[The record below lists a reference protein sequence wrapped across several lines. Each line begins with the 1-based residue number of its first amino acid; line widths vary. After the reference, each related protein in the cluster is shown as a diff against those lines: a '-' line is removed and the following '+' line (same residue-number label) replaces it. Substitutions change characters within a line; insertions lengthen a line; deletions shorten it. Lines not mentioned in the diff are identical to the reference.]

1 MSMYSDMRLCMYL
14 CIYIYTVCICTHVFV
29 RLYYA
34 RPWRHGALRCS
45 LTLDYIVT
53 RSSKHLVLSGADID
67 GSLILS
73 FYGMQCVLIVLLKT
87 RANSWYVG
95 AMRPFIRQN
104 DLTKDLMPDPLVK
117 GVATGSQFLWYRLE
131 QMPQLLQ
138 LLLQMEPQVQVL
150 WQTWPAAWEAWAAW
164 SQWTMAVKIRL
175 VEEWTRGFWISCK
188 MLLALPTVARHFGT
202 MDLTAVQRCSCS
214 C

>member
-1 MSMYSDMRLCMYL
+1 ME
-14 CIYIYTVCICTHVFV
+14 
-29 RLYYA
+29 
-34 RPWRHGALRCS
+34 CS
-45 LTLDYIVT
+45 
-53 RSSKHLVLSGADID
+53 
-67 GSLILS
+67 
-73 FYGMQCVLIVLLKT
+73 VLIVLLKT

-150 WQTWPAAWEAWAAW
+150 
-164 SQWTMAVKIRL
+164 
-175 VEEWTRGFWISCK
+175 
-188 MLLALPTVARHFGT
+188 
-202 MDLTAVQRCSCS
+202 
-214 C
+214 